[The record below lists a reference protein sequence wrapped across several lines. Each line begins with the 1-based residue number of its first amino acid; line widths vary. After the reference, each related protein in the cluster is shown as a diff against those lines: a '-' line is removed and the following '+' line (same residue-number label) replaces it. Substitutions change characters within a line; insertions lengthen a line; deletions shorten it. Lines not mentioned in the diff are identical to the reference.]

1 MAARARAAYSCRH
14 PFPEYEMT
22 TTTTSRPLRSPL
34 DALRALWRTV
44 RTMRTALILLLL
56 LAAGASVG
64 SLFPQRPINPATVEQ
79 WIARNR
85 HWAPFAEK
93 LGLFD
98 VFGSW
103 WFMAI
108 YILLLVSLVGCIVP
122 RYRAFFRSLR
132 ARPRTSATL
141 SVQPQYR
148 SGTVAL
154 SPDVALSGAERVLR
168 SKRFRLARANGTI
181 AGEKGHLREGG
192 SLIFHTAFLVLLLG
206 MSIGKLYGF
215 TGQVAVVEGE
225 RFTDTQI
232 DYDSITMGRLFD
244 QHFRGFQILLDDFNV
259 TWYPDGVPRTFASS
273 IRLFDHGRLIKSPT
287 IQVNHPLTYRG
298 VRVYQISWGW
308 APVIHVSQ
316 RGKVLYDGPTI
327 FLPRQGVWRGVVK
340 VPETKPLQMGLDMF
354 FFTDAQRDTAGDVFN
369 GSPQP
374 LRPIIGFE
382 QYLGDLGLT
391 TAQSVYE
398 LDPSGLAL
406 AQSRVV
412 PMGQSVTLPDGIEV
426 AFTGLKQY
434 SVFQLAANP
443 GAPILLAAAVL
454 ILVGLIPALY
464 SSRRRVWVRAAAH
477 NGVARLE
484 IAGQAMQRKAAFEE
498 EFKTLVRDLDKEL
511 VRDLDKDMHHTIG
524 VPDG

>member
-1 MAARARAAYSCRH
+1 
-14 PFPEYEMT
+14 
-22 TTTTSRPLRSPL
+22 
-34 DALRALWRTV
+34 
-44 RTMRTALILLLL
+44 
-56 LAAGASVG
+56 
-64 SLFPQRPINPATVEQ
+64 
-79 WIARNR
+79 
-85 HWAPFAEK
+85 
-93 LGLFD
+93 
-98 VFGSW
+98 
-103 WFMAI
+103 
-108 YILLLVSLVGCIVP
+108 
-122 RYRAFFRSLR
+122 
-132 ARPRTSATL
+132 
-141 SVQPQYR
+141 
-148 SGTVAL
+148 
-154 SPDVALSGAERVLR
+154 
-168 SKRFRLARANGTI
+168 
-181 AGEKGHLREGG
+181 
-192 SLIFHTAFLVLLLG
+192 
-206 MSIGKLYGF
+206 
-215 TGQVAVVEGE
+215 
-225 RFTDTQI
+225 
-232 DYDSITMGRLFD
+232 
-244 QHFRGFQILLDDFNV
+244 
-259 TWYPDGVPRTFASS
+259 
-273 IRLFDHGRLIKSPT
+273 
-287 IQVNHPLTYRG
+287 VNHPLTYRG